1 MDSTSTA
8 PAPEIAPAVE
18 LPPEDKWCTTCKHC
32 GTNASRNSDTYKC
45 FAPLNRYT
53 VSLVDGSRIYDR
65 PLCKDQRH
73 GTRTAHEINFDF
85 ELPPVDIVTCGGDGR
100 WWEQKPAAPDRQLA
114 SMGDEF
120 ELPPVDKTL
129 LAAKLAAARK
139 PKVKV
144 ATNLLQDLGL

>member
-1 MDSTSTA
+1 MDSTSVA
-8 PAPEIAPAVE
+8 PAAE
-18 LPPEDKWCTTCKHC
+18 LPPEDKWCTTCNWC
-32 GTNASRNSDTYKC
+32 GTNASRNRDTYKC
-45 FAPLNRYT
+45 FAPQNSYT
-53 VSLVDGSRIYDR
+53 ISVVDGSRVYYI
-65 PLCKDQRH
+65 PLCVIQRYGSKDK
-73 GTRTAHEINFDF
+73 GCTEAG
-85 ELPPVDIVTCGGDGR
+85 L

-144 ATNLLQDLGL
+144 GTDLLKDLGI